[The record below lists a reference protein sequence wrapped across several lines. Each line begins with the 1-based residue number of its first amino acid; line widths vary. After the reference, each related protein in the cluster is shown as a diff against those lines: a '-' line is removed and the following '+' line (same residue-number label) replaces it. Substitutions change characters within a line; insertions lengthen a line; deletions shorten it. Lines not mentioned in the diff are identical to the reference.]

1 MSRRVHDLPTGQVL
15 NEPRLARSIRRAGA
29 AARNGFDGEELDPL
43 VSITALGVLDRLA
56 MTSVMTSI
64 QFSLYEWLQMSLG
77 VRPQAEGRNV

>member
-1 MSRRVHDLPTGQVL
+1 
-15 NEPRLARSIRRAGA
+15 
-29 AARNGFDGEELDPL
+29 
-43 VSITALGVLDRLA
+43 